1 MALTGTAAIAGL
13 VTDAYDQAVAQKNR
27 HRVILRDLAQKH
39 LVDPTHVGDTYTL
52 FFYNDLTAS
61 SSLLTET
68 TDTTAVAVP
77 DVDPISVAIKEFG
90 RTIST
95 TRKLELTSLAKIDP
109 IVVNLLARDQAVSL
123 DDEIGTVAY
132 GGTNV
137 LRAGDRAS
145 TVTVA
150 GTDVITAKDF
160 RNAITKLREN
170 AAMGA
175 RGEDYAVYM
184 HPRVALDLRSETG
197 AGGWR
202 DDHKYAAPDL
212 FWAGETGQYE
222 GGFVVESARMKK
234 AADGVG
240 ATGTPPTGGVT
251 VYRTLFSGAEAL
263 AEVTWE
269 APHTVIGEV
278 VDNLKRFRPI
288 SWYGALNWAVYR
300 QDNLFRYES
309 AASTS

>member
-13 VTDAYDQAVAQKNR
+13 ITDAYDQAVAQKNR
-27 HRVILRDLAQKH
+27 HRTMLRDLPDKH

-52 FFYNDLTAS
+52 FFYNDLAES

-77 DVDPISVAIKEFG
+77 DVSPITVAISEFG
-90 RTIST
+90 RTVST
-95 TRKLELTSLAKIDP
+95 TRKLELTSLAQINP

-123 DDEIGTVAY
+123 DNEVATIAY

-137 LRAGDRAS
+137 VRAGARAA
-145 TVTVA
+145 TNLVTS
-150 GTDVITAKDF
+150 TDVITAKDF
-160 RNAITKLREN
+160 RNVITKLREN
-170 AAMGA
+170 AAMGR

-222 GGFVVESARMKK
+222 GGFVIESARMKK
-234 AADGVG
+234 ANDG
-240 ATGTPPTGGVT
+240 ATSAT
-251 VYRTLFSGAEAL
+251 VYRTLFAGAEAL
-263 AEVTWE
+263 AEVVWE
-269 APHTVIGEV
+269 APHTVIGEQ

-288 SWYGALNWAVYR
+288 SWYGALNWARYR
-300 QDNLFRYES
+300 EDNLFRYES
-309 AASTS
+309 SASS